1 MGGEALMCKHFRRK
15 LVDRY
20 GRIMAILAPAGARN
34 AWEIKRCLFT
44 MLSPT
49 RNIIGA
55 DMEMI
60 ESNVRT
66 TLYSIAN
73 TATITVPPVCERD
86 DMRLSDSGMQRWR
99 PRKPCIVLDGELPIP

>member
-1 MGGEALMCKHFRRK
+1 MCKHSRRK

-34 AWEIKRCLFT
+34 AWEIKRCRFT
-44 MLSPT
+44 ILSPI
-49 RNIIGA
+49 RNITGG
-55 DMEMI
+55 DMAMI
-60 ESNVRT
+60 ESNVRE

-86 DMRLSDSGMQRWR
+86 DMRSNVHGR
-99 PRKPCIVLDGELPIP
+99 PCIVLDGKLPIP